1 MGYPTN
7 SDEEKVF
14 DCLCIGTSLII
25 SLEAIHQRKLGKDV
39 LMVDSSNSF
48 GGAWKTIEIDG
59 IKDVENAIHYFTPNE
74 KGISFL
80 KRKLKW
86 PIEKSKGKFQYFKKL
101 ASKDDTVLLKNNNL
115 HIYFKKKKIKIN
127 LIDTGLNTLTGGR
140 VKKVSK
146 FIKSENF
153 LLTYGDGLSNVDLS
167 KLKKIHIINRSTITI
182 SIVNPKSKYGRVKI
196 GTKNKIL
203 KFEEKPILKNEWIN
217 GGFMICSKKIF
228 KYIKNTQSIL
238 EKDVFNKIL
247 KLNKLFYYKHVGF
260 WQCMDTA
267 RDKSEIE
274 KILR

>member
-1 MGYPTN
+1 MQVVILAGGLGTRLGEYTKKIPKPMVMINGIPILQRIINFYYDKGYKDFVIACGYKKN
-7 SDEEKVF
+7 
-14 DCLCIGTSLII
+14 II
-25 SLEAIHQRKLGKDV
+25 
-39 LMVDSSNSF
+39 
-48 GGAWKTIEIDG
+48 
-59 IKDVENAIHYFTPNE
+59 
-74 KGISFL
+74 
-80 KRKLKW
+80 
-86 PIEKSKGKFQYFKKL
+86 FQYFKKL